1 MPLNHED
8 KSNMNN
14 FFYKNLDAYKV
25 AKEFTTYVYSLLK
38 NYPPYEQY
46 AICDQLRRAAVS
58 VPSNIAEGMGRMAI
72 KERLHFIDIS
82 NGSLYEVL
90 CQLDISQALGYIT
103 DNELQKA
110 EEIATH
116 LSRVMS
122 GLRKYL
128 SDRDSPQN

>member
-1 MPLNHED
+1 
-8 KSNMNN
+8 MND

-46 AICDQLRRAAVS
+46 AICDQIRRAAVS

-103 DNELQKA
+103 ENELKDA
-110 EEIATH
+110 EDIATH
-116 LSRVMS
+116 LSKVLS

-128 SDRDSPQN
+128 SEKDTSQN